1 MKYLLLMLTFSIHA
15 FANDEDD
22 WFKDNCTPQ
31 NSNSIYKTESI
42 KVDNFNFELTSIKSD
57 ARGGEWYDPLCGKS
71 KLRITNDQ
79 DESFGL
85 DYTFENGYKPSLW
98 KVIKNKLGEKYALF
112 EQSSGGSAGSYIYVA
127 SLQTGEMIDTLPNSW
142 SFEMKGG
149 KLQNT
154 IVEYLDLDLPENLTS
169 SCSNVFNSKIEVY
182 LPVFTTYVND
192 QKKVKYIGSDDYHF
206 RVQDKEEFMSR
217 CPEVHKEIVQIIE
230 SKL

>member
-1 MKYLLLMLTFSIHA
+1 MKYLLLILSFSIHS
-15 FANDEDD
+15 FANDKDD

-31 NSNSIYKTESI
+31 NSNSIYNAESI

-71 KLRITNDQ
+71 KIHITNNQ
-79 DESFGL
+79 DESFSL
-85 DYTFENGYKPSLW
+85 DYSFDNGYKPSLW

-127 SLQTGEMIDTLPNSW
+127 SLQSGEMIDTLPNSW
-142 SFEMKGG
+142 SFKMEDG

-154 IVEYLDLDLPENLTS
+154 IIEYFDLDLPSSVLK
-169 SCSNVFNSKIEVY
+169 SCSQVYSKSIEVY
-182 LPVFTTYVND
+182 LPVNTTYVKD
-192 QKKVKYIGSDDYHF
+192 QKKEKYINTDYHF
-206 RVQDKEEFMSR
+206 RITKKEDFIKE
-217 CPEVHKEIVQIIE
+217 CPEVHKNIVQIIE